1 MTRKNSAVRARRSP
15 VRKFNP
21 GTLQSD
27 QEVVDQFVVRNRELD
42 TVLEILHGN
51 IESPSCQ
58 HVLIVAPRG
67 RGKTMLLARA
77 AAELRTKDKFSRFL
91 LPVRFMEESH
101 EIFDVADFWLE
112 TLFHLARESAA
123 SHPELAQ
130 ELRETHADLS
140 GRWRERTLGDHA
152 RAVVLNVAERIDRKL
167 VLMVENLQTLC
178 GSVDEDFGWQLRAA
192 LQSESQIMLLASATS
207 RFEGLEDAEEPF
219 FELFRV
225 MDLTPLTT
233 EECRRLWQTVSGDQ
247 VSARD
252 IRPLEILTGGNP
264 RLLVVV
270 ASFSEHRSLRTL
282 MEELVRLI
290 DEHTEYFRGHLEV
303 LAKSERR
310 VYISIIDL
318 WQPSSTGEI
327 ATRARMD
334 VRVVST
340 MLGRLIDR
348 GAVMPDRS
356 MGTKKRLYSAA
367 EPLYSIYYKLRR
379 ERDEAAVVE
388 SLIRFMVSFYDT
400 SVLYP
405 FFNTLWSDVKD
416 SPSLLNGIDRALTKR
431 PVETDLGSRM
441 VWDRLQRVSETAWD
455 YRGSEAQIRLREE
468 TESALRGG
476 EWMRAIELMDQY
488 VAAGWTYRSKTS
500 QEHDLVCL
508 AQLRVDAH
516 FGMGD
521 FEKVTAIAS
530 EILDQFRDSRD
541 TFILFRSAMILYR
554 KSAAHY
560 ELDDFR
566 NATTSAGE
574 VVDWFGEYN
583 DPHFQQFVGAALLLT
598 AEIKRK
604 LGEYETAVSMLD
616 KILDRF
622 RGEEAPELQRT
633 IARALTQKA
642 FIARMELREDETA
655 FTALDE
661 VIGRFRTTKD
671 IYIKRLLIDSF
682 MNRAF
687 MRGSI
692 GDFEGEIESYDEL
705 IGLVGGAGES
715 DTEPHVVP
723 LALVFKSMSLVETG
737 RMEEAGKACEE
748 LEEKLDLLQGELKT
762 GIESQTMCV
771 RAIAMMA
778 HGDTANAMD
787 AFRSGYAL
795 FPATHRVPVGCM
807 VRLAINFIAV
817 GASER
822 ELAEILSR
830 DRTKA
835 RALGPL
841 IVALRL
847 RAGESVRAPAEVL
860 KVAADIRK
868 RIEDKVLATVRLNP
882 QRQYPKVCGMV
893 RRLPG

>member
-15 VRKFNP
+15 ARKFNP

-112 TLFHLARESAA
+112 TLFHLAREIAA
-123 SHPELAQ
+123 SHPELAR

-152 RAVVLNVAERIDRKL
+152 RAVVLNAAERIGRKL
-167 VLMVENLQTLC
+167 VLMVENLQSLC
-178 GSVDEDFGWQLRAA
+178 GNVDDDFGWQLRAS
-192 LQSESQIMLLASATS
+192 LQSESQIMMLASATS
-207 RFEGLEDAEEPF
+207 RFEGLEDAEEAF

-225 MDLTPLTT
+225 IDLTPLTT
-233 EECRRLWQTVSGDQ
+233 EECRRLWQTVSRDR
-247 VSARD
+247 VSVQE

-270 ASFSEHRSLRTL
+270 ASFSEHRSLRAL

-303 LAKSERR
+303 LPKSERR
-310 VYISIIDL
+310 VYIAIIDL

-327 ATRARMD
+327 ATRARMG

-340 MLGRLIDR
+340 MLGRLIER
-348 GAVMPDRS
+348 GAVMPDPSTGR
-356 MGTKKRLYSAA
+356 KKRLYSAA
-367 EPLYSIYYKLRR
+367 EPLYTIYYKLRR

-388 SLIRFMVSFYDT
+388 SLIRFMVSFYDI

-405 FFNTLWSDVKD
+405 VFDRLWSEVKD
-416 SPSLLNGIDRALTKR
+416 SPSLLGGIDRALTKR
-431 PVETDLGSRM
+431 PVEADLDSRM
-441 VWDRLQRVSETAWD
+441 VWDRLQRVSETASD

-468 TESALRGG
+468 IESALRVG
-476 EWMRAIELMDQY
+476 EWMRAIELIDQY
-488 VAAGWTYRSKTS
+488 VAEGWTYRSKTS
-500 QEHDLVCL
+500 HEHDLVIL
-508 AQLRVDAH
+508 AQLRVKAYS
-516 FGMGD
+516 GMGD

-530 EILDQFRDSRD
+530 EILDRFRDSRD

-554 KSAAHY
+554 KSAAHL
-560 ELDDFR
+560 ELFDYP
-566 NATTSAGE
+566 NAMRSAGE
-574 VVDWFGEYN
+574 LVDWFGKYN
-583 DPHFQQFVGAALLLT
+583 HPQFQQFVGAGLLLT
-598 AEIKRK
+598 AEIKRQ
-604 LGEYETAVSMLD
+604 LGDYETAASMFD
-616 KILDRF
+616 NILDRY
-622 RGEEAPELQRT
+622 RGEAAAELQRT
-633 IARALTQKA
+633 IARALSEKA
-642 FIARMELREDETA
+642 FIARMELRDDETA
-655 FTALDE
+655 FAALDE
-661 VIGRFRTTKD
+661 VIDRFRTTKD
-671 IYIKRLLIDSF
+671 IYIKHLVVEAF

-687 MRGSI
+687 MRGSL

-705 IGLVGGAGES
+705 IGVVGDTRES
-715 DTEPHVVP
+715 NTGPHVVP
-723 LALVFKSMSLVETG
+723 LALGFKSMSLVETG
-737 RMEEAGKACEE
+737 RMEEADKTCEE
-748 LEEKLDLLQGELKT
+748 LEEKLRKLQGELKA
-762 GIESQTMCV
+762 GVESQSMCV

-778 HGDTANAMD
+778 RGETAKAMD

-807 VRLAINFIAV
+807 VRLAINFIAA

-822 ELAEILSR
+822 ELVEILSG

-835 RALGPL
+835 QVLGPL
-841 IVALRL
+841 IVTLRQ
-847 RAGESVRAPAEVL
+847 RAGEAVRAPAEVL
-860 KVAADIRK
+860 EVAADIRK
-868 RIEDKVLATVRLNP
+868 RISASELKKRPSKAF
-882 QRQYPKVCGMV
+882 
-893 RRLPG
+893 

>member
-1 MTRKNSAVRARRSP
+1 MTRKNPGARPRGNL

-21 GTLQSD
+21 GMFQSD
-27 QEVVDQFVVRNRELD
+27 QKVVDQFVVRNRELD
-42 TVLEILHGN
+42 TVLEILQGN

-140 GRWRERTLGDHA
+140 GCWRERALGDRA
-152 RAVVLNVAERIDRKL
+152 RAVVLNAAERIGRKL

-178 GSVDEDFGWQLRAA
+178 ASVDDDFGWQLRAS
-192 LQSESQIMLLASATS
+192 LQSESQIMMLASATS

-219 FELFRV
+219 FELFRLI
-225 MDLTPLTT
+225 DLTPLTT
-233 EECRRLWQTVSGDQ
+233 EECHRLWQAVSRDR
-247 VSARD
+247 VSVQE

-270 ASFSEHRSLRTL
+270 AGFAEHRSLRAL

-290 DEHTEYFRGHLEV
+290 DEHTEYFRGHLEA
-303 LAKSERR
+303 LPKSERR
-310 VYISIIDL
+310 VYIAIMDL

-327 ATRARMD
+327 AERARMD

-340 MLGRLIDR
+340 MLRRLIDR
-348 GAVMPDRS
+348 GVVVPDRWTGS
-356 MGTKKRLYSAA
+356 KKRLYCAA

-388 SLIRFMVSFYDT
+388 SLVRFMVAFYDT

-405 FFNTLWSDVKD
+405 VFDTLWSDVKD

-431 PVETDLGSRM
+431 PVETDLDSRM
-441 VWDRLQRVSETAWD
+441 VWARLQRVSETAWD
-455 YRGSEAQIRLREE
+455 YRGPEAQIRLREE
-468 TESALRGG
+468 IESALRVG
-476 EWMRAIELMDQY
+476 EWMRAIELIDRY
-488 VAAGWTYRSKTS
+488 VAEGWTYRSKTS
-500 QEHDLVCL
+500 QEHDLVIL
-508 AQLRVDAH
+508 AQLRVKAY

-530 EILDQFRDSRD
+530 EILDRLRGSRD
-541 TFILFRSAMILYR
+541 TSILIRSALILYR
-554 KSAAHY
+554 KSASHF
-560 ELDDFR
+560 ELGDFPK
-566 NATTSAGE
+566 AIASAGE
-574 VVDWFGEYN
+574 LVDWFGKYN
-583 DPHFQQFVGAALLLT
+583 HPQFQQFVGAGLLLT
-598 AEIKRK
+598 AEIKKK

-616 KILDRF
+616 DILYRY
-622 RGEEAPELQRT
+622 RGEGAAELQGT
-633 IARALTQKA
+633 MARALTQKA
-642 FIARMELREDETA
+642 FIARMELRDDETA
-655 FTALDE
+655 VVALDE

-671 IYIKRLLIDSF
+671 PFIKHLVVESF

-687 MRGSI
+687 MKSES
-692 GDFEGEIESYDEL
+692 GDFEGAIESYDEL
-705 IGLVGGAGES
+705 IGVVDDTGEA
-715 DTEPHVVP
+715 DMRPHVVP

-737 RMEEAGKACEE
+737 RMEEADKMCEE
-748 LEEKLDLLQGELKT
+748 LEEKLDLLRGELKA
-762 GIESQTMCV
+762 GIESQTRYV

-778 HGDTANAMD
+778 RGETANAMD
-787 AFRSGYAL
+787 AFRSAYAM
-795 FPATHRVPVGCM
+795 FPATHQVPVGCM
-807 VRLAINFIAV
+807 IRLGIHFIAV

-822 ELAEILSR
+822 EVAKILSG

-835 RALGPL
+835 GALGPL
-841 IVALRL
+841 IVALRQ
-847 RAGESVRAPAEVL
+847 RSGESVRAPTEVL

-868 RIEDKVLATVRLNP
+868 RISASELKVRP
-882 QRQYPKVCGMV
+882 
-893 RRLPG
+893 

>member
-1 MTRKNSAVRARRSP
+1 MTRKNPGARPRGNL

-21 GTLQSD
+21 GMFQSD
-27 QEVVDQFVVRNRELD
+27 QKVVDQFVVRNPELD
-42 TVLEILHGN
+42 TVLEILQGN

-58 HVLIVAPRG
+58 HVLVVAPRG

-140 GRWRERTLGDHA
+140 GCWRERALGDRA
-152 RAVVLNVAERIDRKL
+152 RAVVLNAAERIGRKL

-178 GSVDEDFGWQLRAA
+178 ASVDDDFGWQLRAS
-192 LQSESQIMLLASATS
+192 LQSESQIMMLASATS

-225 MDLTPLTT
+225 IDLTPLTT
-233 EECRRLWQTVSGDQ
+233 EECHRLWQAVSRDR
-247 VSARD
+247 VSVQE

-270 ASFSEHRSLRTL
+270 AGFAEHRSLRAL

-290 DEHTEYFRGHLEV
+290 DEHTEYFRGHLEA
-303 LAKSERR
+303 LPKSERR
-310 VYISIIDL
+310 VYIAIMDL

-327 ATRARMD
+327 AERARMD

-340 MLGRLIDR
+340 MLRRLIDR
-348 GAVMPDRS
+348 GVVVPDRWTGS
-356 MGTKKRLYSAA
+356 KKRLYCAA

-388 SLIRFMVSFYDT
+388 SLVRFMVAFYDT

-405 FFNTLWSDVKD
+405 VFDTLWSDVKD

-431 PVETDLGSRM
+431 PVETDLDSRI
-441 VWDRLQRVSETAWD
+441 VWDRLQRVSETASD
-455 YRGSEAQIRLREE
+455 YRGSGAQIRLREE
-468 TESALRGG
+468 IESAIRVG
-476 EWMRAIELMDQY
+476 EWMRAIELIDRY
-488 VAAGWTYRSKTS
+488 VAEGWTYRSKTS
-500 QEHDLVCL
+500 QEHDLVIL
-508 AQLRVDAH
+508 AQLRVKAY

-530 EILDQFRDSRD
+530 EILDRLRGSRD
-541 TFILFRSAMILYR
+541 TSILIRSALILYR
-554 KSAAHY
+554 KSAAQF
-560 ELDDFR
+560 ELHDFR
-566 NATTSAGE
+566 NAMSSAGE
-574 VVDWFGEYN
+574 LVDWFGKYN
-583 DPHFQQFVGAALLLT
+583 HPHFQQFVGAGLLLT
-598 AEIKRK
+598 AEIKKK

-616 KILDRF
+616 DILYRY
-622 RGEEAPELQRT
+622 RGEGAAELQGT
-633 IARALTQKA
+633 MARALTQKA
-642 FIARMELREDETA
+642 FIARMELRDDETA
-655 FTALDE
+655 VVALDE

-671 IYIKRLLIDSF
+671 PFIKHLVVESF

-687 MRGSI
+687 MKSES
-692 GDFEGEIESYDEL
+692 GDFEGAIESYDEL
-705 IGLVGGAGES
+705 IGVVDDTGEA
-715 DTEPHVVP
+715 DMRPHVVP

-737 RMEEAGKACEE
+737 RMEEADKMCEE
-748 LEEKLDLLQGELKT
+748 LEEKLDLLRGELKA
-762 GIESQTMCV
+762 GIESQTRYV

-778 HGDTANAMD
+778 RGETANAMD
-787 AFRSGYAL
+787 AFRSAYAM
-795 FPATHRVPVGCM
+795 FPATHQVPVGCM
-807 VRLAINFIAV
+807 IRLGIHFIAV

-822 ELAEILSR
+822 EVAKILSG

-835 RALGPL
+835 GALGPL
-841 IVALRL
+841 IVALRQ
-847 RAGESVRAPAEVL
+847 RSGESVRAPTEVL

-868 RIEDKVLATVRLNP
+868 RISASELKVRP
-882 QRQYPKVCGMV
+882 
-893 RRLPG
+893 

>member
-1 MTRKNSAVRARRSP
+1 MTRKNPGARPRGSL

-21 GTLQSD
+21 GMFQSD
-27 QEVVDQFVVRNRELD
+27 QKVVDQFVVRNRELD
-42 TVLEILHGN
+42 TVLEILQGN

-58 HVLIVAPRG
+58 HVLVVAPRG

-101 EIFDVADFWLE
+101 EIFNVADFWLE

-123 SHPELAQ
+123 SNPELAQ

-140 GRWRERTLGDHA
+140 GRWRERALGDRA
-152 RAVVLNVAERIDRKL
+152 RAVVLNAAERIGRKL

-178 GSVDEDFGWQLRAA
+178 ASVDDDFGWQLRAS
-192 LQSESQIMLLASATS
+192 LQSESQIMMLASATS

-225 MDLTPLTT
+225 IDLTPLTT
-233 EECRRLWQTVSGDQ
+233 EECHRLWQAVSRDR
-247 VSARD
+247 VSVQE

-270 ASFSEHRSLRTL
+270 AGFAEHRSLRAL

-290 DEHTEYFRGHLEV
+290 DEHTEYFRGHLEA
-303 LAKSERR
+303 LPKSERR
-310 VYISIIDL
+310 VYIAILDL

-327 ATRARMD
+327 AERARMD

-340 MLGRLIDR
+340 MLRRLIDR
-348 GAVMPDRS
+348 GVVVPDRWTGS
-356 MGTKKRLYSAA
+356 KKRLYCAA

-388 SLIRFMVSFYDT
+388 SLVRFMVGFYDT

-405 FFNTLWSDVKD
+405 VFDTLWSDVKD

-431 PVETDLGSRM
+431 PVETDLDSRM

-455 YRGSEAQIRLREE
+455 YRGPEAQIRLREE
-468 TESALRGG
+468 IESALRVG
-476 EWMRAIELMDQY
+476 EWMRAIELIDRY
-488 VAAGWTYRSKTS
+488 VAEGWTYRSKTS
-500 QEHDLVCL
+500 QEHDLVIL
-508 AQLRVDAH
+508 AQLRVKAY

-530 EILDQFRDSRD
+530 EILDRLRGSRD
-541 TFILFRSAMILYR
+541 TSILIRSALILYR
-554 KSAAHY
+554 KSASHF
-560 ELDDFR
+560 ELGDFPK
-566 NATTSAGE
+566 AIASAGE
-574 VVDWFGEYN
+574 LVDWFGKYN
-583 DPHFQQFVGAALLLT
+583 HPQFQQFVGAGLLLT
-598 AEIKRK
+598 AEIKKK
-604 LGEYETAVSMLD
+604 LGEFETAVSMLD
-616 KILDRF
+616 DILYRY
-622 RGEEAPELQRT
+622 RGEGAAELQGT
-633 IARALTQKA
+633 MARALTQKA
-642 FIARMELREDETA
+642 FIARMELRDDETA
-655 FTALDE
+655 VVALDE

-671 IYIKRLLIDSF
+671 PFIKHLVVESF

-687 MRGSI
+687 MKSES
-692 GDFEGEIESYDEL
+692 GDFEGAIESYDEL
-705 IGLVGGAGES
+705 IGVVDDTGEA
-715 DTEPHVVP
+715 DMRPHVVP

-737 RMEEAGKACEE
+737 RMEEADKMCEE
-748 LEEKLDLLQGELKT
+748 LEEKLDLLRGELKA
-762 GIESQTMCV
+762 GIESQTRYV

-778 HGDTANAMD
+778 RGETANAMD
-787 AFRSGYAL
+787 AFRSAYAM
-795 FPATHRVPVGCM
+795 FPATHQVPVGCM
-807 VRLAINFIAV
+807 IRLGIHFIAV
-817 GASER
+817 GASEC
-822 ELAEILSR
+822 EVAKILSG

-835 RALGPL
+835 GALGPL
-841 IVALRL
+841 IVALRQ
-847 RAGESVRAPAEVL
+847 RSGESVRAPTEVL

-868 RIEDKVLATVRLNP
+868 RISASELKVRP
-882 QRQYPKVCGMV
+882 
-893 RRLPG
+893 

>member
-1 MTRKNSAVRARRSP
+1 MTRKNPGARPRGNL

-21 GTLQSD
+21 GMFQSD
-27 QEVVDQFVVRNRELD
+27 QKVVDQFVVRNRELD
-42 TVLEILHGN
+42 TVLEILQGN

-140 GRWRERTLGDHA
+140 GCWRERALGDRA
-152 RAVVLNVAERIDRKL
+152 RAVVLNAAERIGRKL

-178 GSVDEDFGWQLRAA
+178 ASVDDDFGWQLRAS
-192 LQSESQIMLLASATS
+192 LQSESQIMMLASATS

-225 MDLTPLTT
+225 IDLTPLTT
-233 EECRRLWQTVSGDQ
+233 EECHRLWQAVSRDR
-247 VSARD
+247 VSVQE

-270 ASFSEHRSLRTL
+270 AGFAEHRSLRAL

-290 DEHTEYFRGHLEV
+290 DEHTEYFRGHLEA
-303 LAKSERR
+303 LPKSERR
-310 VYISIIDL
+310 VYIAIMDL

-327 ATRARMD
+327 AERARMD

-340 MLGRLIDR
+340 MLRRLIDR
-348 GAVMPDRS
+348 GVVVPDRWTGS
-356 MGTKKRLYSAA
+356 KKRLYCAA

-388 SLIRFMVSFYDT
+388 SLVRFMVAFYDT

-405 FFNTLWSDVKD
+405 VFDTLWSDVKD

-431 PVETDLGSRM
+431 PVETDLDSRI
-441 VWDRLQRVSETAWD
+441 VWDRLQRVSETASD
-455 YRGSEAQIRLREE
+455 YRGSGAQIRLREE
-468 TESALRGG
+468 IESAIRVGQ
-476 EWMRAIELMDQY
+476 WMRAIELMDQY
-488 VAAGWTYRSKTS
+488 GATDWTYRSNTS
-500 QEHDLVCL
+500 QEHDFVIL
-508 AQLRVDAH
+508 AQLRVNAH
-516 FGMGD
+516 FEMRD
-521 FEKVTAIAS
+521 FKKVTAIAS
-530 EILDQFRDSRD
+530 EILDRFRDNRD
-541 TFILFRSAMILYR
+541 TFILLRSALILYR
-554 KSAAHY
+554 KSASHF
-560 ELDDFR
+560 ELGDFPK
-566 NATTSAGE
+566 AIASAGE
-574 VVDWFGEYN
+574 LVDWFGKYN
-583 DPHFQQFVGAALLLT
+583 HPHFQQFVGAGLLLT
-598 AEIKRK
+598 AEIKKK

-616 KILDRF
+616 DILYRY
-622 RGEEAPELQRT
+622 RGEGAAELQGT
-633 IARALTQKA
+633 MARALTQKA
-642 FIARMELREDETA
+642 FIARMELRDDETA
-655 FTALDE
+655 VVALDE

-671 IYIKRLLIDSF
+671 PFIKHLVVESF

-687 MRGSI
+687 MKSES
-692 GDFEGEIESYDEL
+692 GDFEGAIESYDEL
-705 IGLVGGAGES
+705 IGVVDDTGEA
-715 DTEPHVVP
+715 DMRPHVVP

-737 RMEEAGKACEE
+737 RMEEADKTCEE
-748 LEEKLDLLQGELKT
+748 LEEKLDLLRGELKA
-762 GIESQTMCV
+762 GIESQTRCV

-778 HGDTANAMD
+778 RGETANAMD
-787 AFRSGYAL
+787 AFRSAYAM
-795 FPATHRVPVGCM
+795 FPATHQVPVGCM
-807 VRLAINFIAV
+807 IRLGIHFIAV

-822 ELAEILSR
+822 EVAKILSG

-835 RALGPL
+835 GALGPL
-841 IVALRL
+841 IVALRQ
-847 RAGESVRAPAEVL
+847 RSGESVRAPTEVL

-868 RIEDKVLATVRLNP
+868 RISASELKVRP
-882 QRQYPKVCGMV
+882 
-893 RRLPG
+893 

>member
-1 MTRKNSAVRARRSP
+1 MTRKNSGARPRGSL

-21 GTLQSD
+21 GMFQSD
-27 QEVVDQFVVRNRELD
+27 QKVVDQFVVRNRELD
-42 TVLEILHGN
+42 TVLEILQGN

-91 LPVRFMEESH
+91 LPVRFMEENH

-140 GRWRERTLGDHA
+140 GCWRERALGDRA
-152 RAVVLNVAERIDRKL
+152 RAVVLNAAERIGRKL

-178 GSVDEDFGWQLRAA
+178 ASVDDDFGWQLRAS
-192 LQSESQIMLLASATS
+192 LQSESQIMMLASATS

-225 MDLTPLTT
+225 IDLTPLTT
-233 EECRRLWQTVSGDQ
+233 EECHRLWQAVSRDR
-247 VSARD
+247 VSVQE

-270 ASFSEHRSLRTL
+270 AGFAEHRSLRAL

-290 DEHTEYFRGHLEV
+290 DEHTEYFRGHLEA
-303 LAKSERR
+303 LPKSERR
-310 VYISIIDL
+310 VYIAILDL

-327 ATRARMD
+327 AERARMD

-340 MLGRLIDR
+340 MLRRLIDR
-348 GAVMPDRS
+348 GVVVPDRWTGS
-356 MGTKKRLYSAA
+356 KKRLYCAA

-388 SLIRFMVSFYDT
+388 SLVRFMVAFYDT

-405 FFNTLWSDVKD
+405 VFDTLWSDVKD

-431 PVETDLGSRM
+431 PVETDLDSRM
-441 VWDRLQRVSETAWD
+441 VWARLQRVSETAWD

-468 TESALRGG
+468 IESALRVG
-476 EWMRAIELMDQY
+476 EWMRAIELIDRY
-488 VAAGWTYRSKTS
+488 VAEGWTYRSKTS
-500 QEHDLVCL
+500 QEHDLVIL
-508 AQLRVDAH
+508 AQLRVKAY

-530 EILDQFRDSRD
+530 EILDRFRDNRD
-541 TFILFRSAMILYR
+541 TFILLRSALILYR
-554 KSAAHY
+554 KSASHF
-560 ELDDFR
+560 ELGDFPK
-566 NATTSAGE
+566 AIASAGE
-574 VVDWFGEYN
+574 LVDWFGKYN
-583 DPHFQQFVGAALLLT
+583 HPHFQQFVGAGLLLT
-598 AEIKRK
+598 AEIKKK

-616 KILDRF
+616 DILYRY
-622 RGEEAPELQRT
+622 RGEGAAELQGT
-633 IARALTQKA
+633 MARALTQKA
-642 FIARMELREDETA
+642 FIARMELRDDETA
-655 FTALDE
+655 VVALDE

-671 IYIKRLLIDSF
+671 PFIKHLVVESF

-687 MRGSI
+687 MKSES
-692 GDFEGEIESYDEL
+692 GDFEGAIESYDEL
-705 IGLVGGAGES
+705 IGVVDDTGEA
-715 DTEPHVVP
+715 DMRPHVVP

-737 RMEEAGKACEE
+737 RMEEADKTCEE
-748 LEEKLDLLQGELKT
+748 LEEKLDLLRGELKA
-762 GIESQTMCV
+762 GIESQTRCV

-778 HGDTANAMD
+778 RGETANAMD
-787 AFRSGYAL
+787 AFRSAYAM
-795 FPATHRVPVGCM
+795 FPATHKVPVGCM
-807 VRLAINFIAV
+807 IRLGIHFIAV

-822 ELAEILSR
+822 EVAKILSG

-835 RALGPL
+835 GALGPL
-841 IVALRL
+841 IVALRQ
-847 RAGESVRAPAEVL
+847 RSGESVRAPTEVL

-868 RIEDKVLATVRLNP
+868 RISASELKVRP
-882 QRQYPKVCGMV
+882 
-893 RRLPG
+893 

>member
-1 MTRKNSAVRARRSP
+1 MTRKNSAVRVRRSP
-15 VRKFNP
+15 IRKFNP

-130 ELRETHADLS
+130 ELRETHSDLS

-152 RAVVLNVAERIDRKL
+152 RAVVLNAAERIDRKL

-178 GSVDEDFGWQLRAA
+178 GSVDDDFGWQLRAS
-192 LQSESQIMLLASATS
+192 LQSESQIMMLASATS
-207 RFEGLEDAEEPF
+207 RFEGLDDAEEPF

-225 MDLTPLTT
+225 IDLKPLMT
-233 EECRRLWQTVSGDQ
+233 EECRRLWQIVSGDQ
-247 VSARD
+247 VSAQD
-252 IRPLEILTGGNP
+252 VRPLEILTGGNP
-264 RLLVVV
+264 RLLVV
-270 ASFSEHRSLRTL
+270 AAGFAEHRSLRAL

-290 DEHTEYFRGHLEV
+290 DEHTEYFRGHLEA
-303 LAKSERR
+303 LPKSERR
-310 VYISIIDL
+310 VYIAIMDL

-348 GAVMPDRS
+348 GVVMPDPSTGR
-356 MGTKKRLYSAA
+356 KKRLYSAA
-367 EPLYSIYYKLRR
+367 EPLYTIYYKLRR

-388 SLIRFMVSFYDT
+388 SLIRFMVSFYDI

-405 FFNTLWSDVKD
+405 VFDRLWSDVKD
-416 SPSLLNGIDRALTKR
+416 SPSLLNGIDRALTRR
-431 PVETDLGSRM
+431 PVETDLDSRM

-455 YRGSEAQIRLREE
+455 YRRSEVQIRLQEE
-468 TESALRGG
+468 AESAFRGG
-476 EWMRAIELMDQY
+476 EWMRVIELIDQY
-488 VAAGWTYRSKTS
+488 VAEGWTYRSRIS
-500 QEHDLVCL
+500 QEHDTAHL
-508 AQLRVDAH
+508 AYLRVNAY

-521 FEKVTAIAS
+521 FEKVIAIGS
-530 EILDQFRDSRD
+530 EILDRFRDSKD
-541 TFILFRSAMILYR
+541 EFILFRSAMILHR
-554 KSAAHY
+554 KSAAHL
-560 ELDDFR
+560 ELFDFP
-566 NATTSAGE
+566 NAITSAGE
-574 VVDWFGEYN
+574 LVDWFGGYK
-583 DPHFQQFVGAALLLT
+583 DPQFQQFVGAALLLT
-598 AEIKRK
+598 AETRKK
-604 LGEYETAVSMLD
+604 LGEYETAVSMFD
-616 KILDRF
+616 NILDRY
-622 RGEEAPELQRT
+622 RGEEAAGLQRT
-633 IARALTQKA
+633 IARALTEKA
-642 FIARMELREDETA
+642 FIARMELRDDETA
-655 FTALDE
+655 FAALDE

-671 IYIKRLLIDSF
+671 IYIKRLVIDSF

-687 MRGSI
+687 MRGSL
-692 GDFEGEIESYDEL
+692 GDFEGEMESYDEL
-705 IGLVGGAGES
+705 IGVVGDTGES
-715 DTEPHVVP
+715 DSEPHVVP

-737 RMEEAGKACEE
+737 RMEEADKTCEE
-748 LEEKLDLLQGELKT
+748 VEEKLDRLQGELKA
-762 GIESQTMCV
+762 GVESQTMCV

-778 HGDTANAMD
+778 RGETEAAMD

-807 VRLAINFIAV
+807 VRLAISFIAV

-841 IVALRL
+841 IVALRQ
-847 RAGESVRAPAEVL
+847 RAGEAVRAPVQVL
-860 KVAADIRK
+860 EVAADIRK
-868 RIEDKVLATVRLNP
+868 RISASELKIRP
-882 QRQYPKVCGMV
+882 
-893 RRLPG
+893 

>member
-1 MTRKNSAVRARRSP
+1 MTRKNPGARPRGNL

-21 GTLQSD
+21 GMFQSD
-27 QEVVDQFVVRNRELD
+27 QKVVDQFVVRNRELD
-42 TVLEILHGN
+42 TVLEILQGN

-140 GRWRERTLGDHA
+140 GCWRERALGDRA
-152 RAVVLNVAERIDRKL
+152 RAVVLNAAERIGRKL

-178 GSVDEDFGWQLRAA
+178 ASVDDDFGWQLRAS
-192 LQSESQIMLLASATS
+192 LQSESQIMMLASATS

-225 MDLTPLTT
+225 IDLTPLTT
-233 EECRRLWQTVSGDQ
+233 EECHRLWQAVSRDR
-247 VSARD
+247 VSVQE

-270 ASFSEHRSLRTL
+270 AGFAEHRSLRAL

-290 DEHTEYFRGHLEV
+290 DEHTEYFRGHLEA
-303 LAKSERR
+303 LPKSERR
-310 VYISIIDL
+310 VYIAIMDL

-327 ATRARMD
+327 AERARMD

-340 MLGRLIDR
+340 MLRRLIDR
-348 GAVMPDRS
+348 GVVVPDRWTGS
-356 MGTKKRLYSAA
+356 KKRLYCAA

-388 SLIRFMVSFYDT
+388 SLVRFMVAFYDT

-405 FFNTLWSDVKD
+405 VFDTLWSDVKD

-431 PVETDLGSRM
+431 PVETDLDSRM
-441 VWDRLQRVSETAWD
+441 VWARLQRVSETAWD

-468 TESALRGG
+468 IESALRVG
-476 EWMRAIELMDQY
+476 EWMRAIELIDRY
-488 VAAGWTYRSKTS
+488 VAEGWTYRSKTS
-500 QEHDLVCL
+500 QEHDLVIL
-508 AQLRVDAH
+508 AQLRVKAY

-530 EILDQFRDSRD
+530 EILDRLRDSRD
-541 TFILFRSAMILYR
+541 TSILIRSALILYR
-554 KSAAHY
+554 KSASHF
-560 ELDDFR
+560 ELGDFPK
-566 NATTSAGE
+566 AIASAGE
-574 VVDWFGEYN
+574 LVDWFGKYN
-583 DPHFQQFVGAALLLT
+583 HPQFQQFVGAGLLLT
-598 AEIKRK
+598 AEIKKK

-616 KILDRF
+616 DILYRY
-622 RGEEAPELQRT
+622 RGEGAAELQGT
-633 IARALTQKA
+633 MARALTQKA
-642 FIARMELREDETA
+642 FIARMELRDDETA
-655 FTALDE
+655 VVALDE

-671 IYIKRLLIDSF
+671 PFIKHLVVESF

-687 MRGSI
+687 MKSES
-692 GDFEGEIESYDEL
+692 GDFEGAIESYDEL
-705 IGLVGGAGES
+705 IGVVDDTGEA
-715 DTEPHVVP
+715 DMRPHVVP

-737 RMEEAGKACEE
+737 RMEEADKTCEE
-748 LEEKLDLLQGELKT
+748 LEEKLDLLRGELKA
-762 GIESQTMCV
+762 GIESQTRYV

-778 HGDTANAMD
+778 RGETANAMD
-787 AFRSGYAL
+787 AFRSAYAM
-795 FPATHRVPVGCM
+795 FPATHQVPVGCM
-807 VRLAINFIAV
+807 IRLGIHFIAV

-822 ELAEILSR
+822 EVAKILSG

-835 RALGPL
+835 GALGPL
-841 IVALRL
+841 IVALRQ
-847 RAGESVRAPAEVL
+847 RSGESVRAPTEVL

-868 RIEDKVLATVRLNP
+868 RISASELKVRP
-882 QRQYPKVCGMV
+882 
-893 RRLPG
+893 

>member
-1 MTRKNSAVRARRSP
+1 MTRKSSAVRARRSP

-112 TLFHLARESAA
+112 TLFHLARESAT

-178 GSVDEDFGWQLRAA
+178 GSVDDDFGWQLRAA
-192 LQSESQIMLLASATS
+192 LQSEPRIMMLASATS

-225 MDLTPLTT
+225 IDLTPLTT

-303 LAKSERR
+303 LPKSERR
-310 VYISIIDL
+310 VYIAIIDL

-327 ATRARMD
+327 AERARMD

-340 MLGRLIDR
+340 MLGRLVQR
-348 GAVMPDRS
+348 GAVKAQSAVSSRR
-356 MGTKKRLYSAA
+356 RLYTAV

-400 SVLYP
+400 SEL
-405 FFNTLWSDVKD
+405 FHISEQLWREAKD
-416 SPSLLNGIDRALTKR
+416 SMVIHVGIDRALAR
-431 PVETDLGSRM
+431 RSPGDDLYSRM
-441 VWDRLQRVSETAWD
+441 KWDSVKDASDKAKNHQQAMAEIRLQD
-455 YRGSEAQIRLREE
+455 DIEAAIREE
-468 TESALRGG
+468 SWAWIINL
-476 EWMRAIELMDQY
+476 IEEY
-488 VAAGWTYRSKTS
+488 VAAGWLSTAFQPE
-500 QEHDLVCL
+500 QEAAYL
-508 AQLRVDAH
+508 AHMKAHAYLR
-516 FGMGD
+516 MGE
-521 FEKVTAIAS
+521 FEKVVVTSS
-530 EILDQFRDSRD
+530 EIVERFRDAREVS
-541 TFILFRSAMILYR
+541 LLYR
-554 KSAAHY
+554 SCELLIRKAVAHLEMSDFSAAILSCKELIERFAKY
-560 ELDDFR
+560 ER
-566 NATTSAGE
+566 EPYPRIVATAFIVQADAEKGL
-574 VVDWFGEYN
+574 GR
-583 DPHFQQFVGAALLLT
+583 VGAAVSLL
-598 AEIKRK
+598 E
-604 LGEYETAVSMLD
+604 EVVE
-616 KILDRF
+616 RF
-622 RGEEAPELQRT
+622 
-633 IARALTQKA
+633 
-642 FIARMELREDETA
+642 
-655 FTALDE
+655 
-661 VIGRFRTTKD
+661 
-671 IYIKRLLIDSF
+671 
-682 MNRAF
+682 
-687 MRGSI
+687 
-692 GDFEGEIESYDEL
+692 
-705 IGLVGGAGES
+705 GES
-715 DTEPHVVP
+715 DTPEVQKSVCKALVAKGGIEPMRHDNSGASVRAYDEAIRRFGDNEDPEIKRTIYGALLNRGFVLGGLGYFDREIASYQELIDRSDRSGAQSQNWEVA
-723 LALVFKSMSLVETG
+723 LALSFKAMRQAEMGYADECLDTCDEFDGSFDAFADDKEVSVET
-737 RMEEAGKACEE
+737 KLW
-748 LEEKLDLLQGELKT
+748 LEWRAK
-762 GIESQTMCV
+762 GI
-771 RAIAMMA
+771 RALALMGSGSDGA
-778 HGDTANAMD
+778 AMD
-787 AFRSGYAL
+787 AFRSAYAAFL
-795 FPATHRVPVGCM
+795 PFHEI
-807 VRLAINFIAV
+807 AIREMLRIVAELIAA

-822 ELAEILSR
+822 DLVEVLSADDKKSSALA
-830 DRTKA
+830 
-835 RALGPL
+835 PL
-841 IVALRL
+841 IVCLRQG
-847 RAGESVRAPAEVL
+847 AGGTVRVPAEVSA
-860 KVAADIRK
+860 VAADIRK
-868 RIEDKVLATVRLNP
+868 SIQKRTAEGVP
-882 QRQYPKVCGMV
+882 
-893 RRLPG
+893 PGFGQVFW